1 MESGFADRPGVTH
14 VPVRRLG
21 LDDLR
26 DCLLL
31 AIDRQ
36 WLPEEAKW
44 RLLFEVGEVYGIDDP
59 AGGLAGTTVLT
70 RYGSDLAVISMVLV
84 ASRYGRMGLGRRL
97 MLHALQQ
104 AGGATVFLTATR
116 YGKGLYE
123 RLGFETVGTVVTHT
137 GHLTLDPEDVKH
149 EGVRPAHEGDLEA
162 VIALDARASGAPRT
176 RLVTRLF
183 TFADQTRV
191 VEHGG
196 AIAGF
201 GAAWRNLD
209 SVAVGPVV
217 GESTA
222 VARALIAELVSGLHG
237 PVRLDIDARHAE
249 LTAWTAGRGLTRA
262 FDTALMVRGGPLPG
276 DLDLLFAPAM
286 LALG

>member
-1 MESGFADRPGVTH
+1 MESVFAGRPGVTD

-21 LDDLR
+21 PGDVR

-70 RYGSDLAVISMVLV
+70 RYGSGLAAISMVLV
-84 ASRYGRMGLGRRL
+84 ASRHGRMGLGRRL

-104 AGGATVFLTATR
+104 AGDATVFLTATQ
-116 YGKGLYE
+116 YGRGLYE
-123 RLGFETVGTVVTHT
+123 KLGFETVGTVATHI
-137 GHLTLDPEDVKH
+137 GHLVPEPEDYKLD
-149 EGVRPAHEGDLEA
+149 GVRPAHEGDLEA
-162 VIALDARASGAPRT
+162 VLALDARASGAPRT
-176 RLVTRLF
+176 RLITRLF
-183 TFADQTRV
+183 TFAEQTRV
-191 VEHGG
+191 VERGG
-196 AIAGF
+196 AMVGF
-201 GAAWRNLD
+201 GAAWRRVD
-209 SVAVGPVV
+209 HVVAGPVV

-222 VARALIAELVSGLHG
+222 VAQALIAELVTGAHG
-237 PVRLDIDARHAE
+237 QVRLDIDTRHAE
-249 LTAWTAGRGLTRA
+249 LTAWAVARGLTMA
-262 FDTALMVRGGPLPG
+262 FDTALMVHGGPLPG
-276 DLDLLFAPAM
+276 DLDHLFTPVS

>member
-1 MESGFADRPGVTH
+1 MESGFADRPGVTD
-14 VPVRRLG
+14 VPIRRLG
-21 LDDLR
+21 PGDLR

-59 AGGLAGTTVLT
+59 AGGLAGTVVLT
-70 RYGSDLAVISMVLV
+70 RYGRDLAVVSMVLV
-84 ASRYGRMGLGRRL
+84 ASRHGRMGLGRRL

-104 AGGATVFLTATR
+104 AGDVTVFLTATQ

-123 RLGFETVGTVVTHT
+123 KVGFETVGTVVTHT
-137 GHLTLDPEDVKH
+137 GHLALEPEDFKH
-149 EGVRPAHEGDLEA
+149 DGVRPAHEEDLSA
-162 VIALDARASGAPRT
+162 VIALDAQASGAPRT

-183 TFADQTRV
+183 TFAEQTRV
-191 VEHGG
+191 VERGG
-196 AIAGF
+196 AMVGF
-201 GAAWRNLD
+201 GAAWRNVD
-209 SVAVGPVV
+209 NVAVGPVV

-222 VARALIAELVSGLHG
+222 VAKALIAELVTGLHG
-237 PVRLDIDARHAE
+237 QVRLDIDTRHAE
-249 LTAWTAGRGLTRA
+249 LTAWAVARGLTPA
-262 FDTALMVRGGPLPG
+262 FSTELMVHGGPLPG
-276 DLDLLFAPAM
+276 DLDRLFTPVM